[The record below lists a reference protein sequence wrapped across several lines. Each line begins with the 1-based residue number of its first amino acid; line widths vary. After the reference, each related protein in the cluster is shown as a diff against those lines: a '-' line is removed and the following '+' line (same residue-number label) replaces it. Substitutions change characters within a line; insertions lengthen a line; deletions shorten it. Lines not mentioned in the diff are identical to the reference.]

1 MERNKDKIMNQVNGS
16 TATTTRL
23 GEVIEGSTIEYRT
36 HCYDL
41 YAAPP
46 LGSLVRCGDGN
57 AVYGIVCDVSTQSI
71 DPSRHAIPRG
81 RDSQDEED
89 VYLNN
94 PQLMRLLYTQFQAV
108 IVGFKDDEST
118 RRYLPPFP
126 PRIHSFVY
134 DCDDAEIRAFSES
147 LDFLPVLLSAPI
159 NAQDDVIASFLR
171 IAGSCHEDS
180 NDFLVNAGKTLATLM
195 AGQLPRLNNVLRR
208 ISP

>member
-1 MERNKDKIMNQVNGS
+1 MIDSNG
-16 TATTTRL
+16 TTTTTSTRL
-23 GEVIEGSTIEYRT
+23 GEVIEGSTTEYRT

-41 YAAPP
+41 YQAPP
-46 LGSLVRCGDGN
+46 LGSLVRCGEGDY
-57 AVYGIVCDVSTQSI
+57 VYGIVCDVATQSI

-81 RDSQDEED
+81 RDSKDEED

-94 PQLMRLLYTQFQAV
+94 PQLTRLLYTQFKAV
-108 IVGFKDDEST
+108 IVGFKDGLET

-134 DCDDAEIRAFSES
+134 ACDADDLRGFSES
-147 LDFLPVLLSAPI
+147 LDFLPILLSPSV

-171 IAGSCHEDS
+171 LAGACHQDS
-180 NDFLVNAGKTLATLM
+180 NAFLVNAGKTLATLM

>member
-1 MERNKDKIMNQVNGS
+1 MNETNG
-16 TATTTRL
+16 TATTTATRL
-23 GEVIEGSTIEYRT
+23 GEVIEGSTTEFQT

-46 LGSLVRCGDGN
+46 LGSLVRCGDRDSI
-57 AVYGIVCDVSTQSI
+57 YGIVCNVSTQSI

-81 RDSQDEED
+81 RDAQNEDEIYQD
-89 VYLNN
+89 N
-94 PQLMRLLYTQFQAV
+94 PQLNRLLYTQFQAV
-108 IVGFKDDEST
+108 IVGYNDGETT

-134 DCDDAEIRAFSES
+134 QCESEEVRAFSES

-159 NAQDDVIASFLR
+159 DAQDDVIASFLR
-171 IAGSCHEDS
+171 IAGACHDDGRE
-180 NDFLVNAGKTLATLM
+180 FLVNAGKALAALM

-208 ISP
+208 MSS

>member
-1 MERNKDKIMNQVNGS
+1 MKDVNGNG

-23 GEVIEGSTIEYRT
+23 GEVIEGSTTEFRT

-46 LGSLVRCGDGN
+46 LGSLVRCGDGDS
-57 AVYGIVCDVSTQSI
+57 AYGIVCNVATQSM

-81 RDSQDEED
+81 RDSEDEED
-89 VYLNN
+89 VYLSN
-94 PQLMRLLYTQFQAV
+94 PQLTRLLYTQFQAV
-108 IVGFKDDEST
+108 IVGYEDGPGIQ
-118 RRYLPPFP
+118 RYLPPFP

-134 DCDDAEIRAFSES
+134 DCSTEEVRTFSES
-147 LDFLPVLLSAPI
+147 LDFLPILLSPSI

-171 IAGSCHEDS
+171 IAGACHVDS
-180 NDFLVNAGKTLATLM
+180 NVFLVNAGKTLATLM

>member
-1 MERNKDKIMNQVNGS
+1 MNEINGN
-16 TATTTRL
+16 ATTVTTRL
-23 GEVIEGSTIEYRT
+23 GEVIEGSTTEYRT

-41 YAAPP
+41 YQAPP
-46 LGSLVRCGDGN
+46 LGSLVRCGDDN
-57 AVYGIVCDVSTQSI
+57 CIYGIVCDVATQSI

-94 PQLMRLLYTQFQAV
+94 PQLTRLLYTQFQAV
-108 IVGFKDDEST
+108 IVRYNDGEDT
-118 RRYLPPFP
+118 RRYLPPLP

-134 DCDDAEIRAFSES
+134 TCDSAEMRTFSES

-159 NAQDDVIASFLR
+159 NAQDEVIASFLR
-171 IAGSCHEDS
+171 IAGACHEDC
-180 NDFLVNAGKTLATLM
+180 NGFLVNAGKTLATLM
-195 AGQLPRLNNVLRR
+195 AGQLPRLNNLLRR

>member
-1 MERNKDKIMNQVNGS
+1 MNETNG
-16 TATTTRL
+16 TATTTATRL
-23 GEVIEGSTIEYRT
+23 GEVIEGSTTEFQT

-46 LGSLVRCGDGN
+46 LGSLVRCGDS
-57 AVYGIVCDVSTQSI
+57 DSI

-81 RDSQDEED
+81 RDAQNEDEIYQD
-89 VYLNN
+89 N
-94 PQLMRLLYTQFQAV
+94 PQLNRLLYTQFQAV
-108 IVGFKDDEST
+108 IVGYNDGETT

-134 DCDDAEIRAFSES
+134 QCESEEVWAFSES

-159 NAQDDVIASFLR
+159 DAQDDVIASFLR
-171 IAGSCHEDS
+171 IAGACHDDGRE
-180 NDFLVNAGKTLATLM
+180 FLVNAGKALATLM

-208 ISP
+208 MSS